1 MIFQESIVGGDIV
14 PQGIFYETW
23 KEKVIHC
30 NGRLHMIFIEY
41 SLMAGDLVGEE
52 YKILTHT
59 NIQGQRMECNKM

>member
-41 SLMAGDLVGEE
+41 SLMAGDLVGGE
-52 YKILTHT
+52 
-59 NIQGQRMECNKM
+59 